1 MQLQTSA
8 VRKFGS
14 SGSLIW
20 LQHNNKLIL
29 IYIHMKAI
37 LFLLFVVLIF
47 TSCEKEEIESIKL
60 EEIIYPLEAPSTNT
74 NSSVEPRI
82 RVRNNGDITISS
94 FAINYNVDINNTNG
108 GYIAGPIKTYFANL
122 KPNKDTVL
130 ILDKWETYPTNHF
143 PLQNGTHMLL
153 IKVYQINGKPFQN
166 EDKYFVK
173 RLFVLQE

>member
-1 MQLQTSA
+1 M
-8 VRKFGS
+8 K
-14 SGSLIW
+14 I
-20 LQHNNKLIL
+20 IL
-29 IYIHMKAI
+29 IV
-37 LFLLFVVLIF
+37 LFVALIS
-47 TSCEKEEIESIKL
+47 TSCKKEDIESMKI
-60 EEIIYPLEAPSTNT
+60 EEIIYPLETPSINI
-74 NSSVEPRI
+74 NSSVEPKI

-130 ILDKWETYPTNHF
+130 ILDKWENYPTNHL

-153 IKVYQINGKPFQN
+153 VKVYQINGKPFQN

-173 RLFVLQE
+173 QLFILQK

>member
-1 MQLQTSA
+1 M
-8 VRKFGS
+8 K
-14 SGSLIW
+14 I
-20 LQHNNKLIL
+20 IL
-29 IYIHMKAI
+29 IV
-37 LFLLFVVLIF
+37 LFVALIC
-47 TSCEKEEIESIKL
+47 TSCKKEDIESMKI
-60 EEIIYPLEAPSTNT
+60 EEIIYPLETPSINI
-74 NSSVEPRI
+74 NNSVEPKI

-130 ILDKWETYPTNHF
+130 VLDKWETYPTNHF

-153 IKVYQINGKPFQN
+153 VKVYQINGKPFQN

-173 RLFVLQE
+173 RLFILQK